1 MRAWLLTGALLFT
14 SIATAQGYPSKP
26 VRLIVPVPAG
36 GLQDSLARALAHE
49 LGRAWN
55 QSIVVDNRPGATG
68 IIAAD
73 ALAKSPADGYVIFMT
88 DNVTLMTNQF
98 LRSKL
103 PYDPV
108 RDFAPVI
115 GLVRAGNVLV
125 TRPDSPLKS
134 VADLIAAARAKPR
147 ELNYGSFGP
156 GSAAHVDTEALSAAA
171 GIELNHVPYKGGPDI
186 LKGVLAGDLAFSLT
200 GLPPALPL
208 IRQGRIVALAY
219 GSLRRS
225 PALPGVPTFAE
236 SGVAE
241 LKGFEAV
248 AWFGLLAPGA
258 TPKALVDKIAIDAS
272 KVINMP
278 EFNEKYVTGVGME
291 VLDTSPAQTAA
302 LLDADR
308 ETYRSRL
315 KSLNVKLD

>member
-1 MRAWLLTGALLFT
+1 VKRLLITLALAL
-14 SIATAQGYPSKP
+14 SATAAAQSPQPYPNKP
-26 VRLIVPVPAG
+26 IRLIVPVPAG

-49 LGRAWN
+49 LGRTWG

-73 ALAKSPADGYVIFMT
+73 AVAKSPADGYVLFMT

-98 LRSKL
+98 LRAKL

-125 TRPDSPLKS
+125 TRPDSPIKS
-134 VADLIAAARAKPR
+134 VADLIAAARAKPGT
-147 ELNYGSFGP
+147 LNYGSFGP
-156 GSAAHVDTEALSAAA
+156 GSAAHIDTEALSAAA
-171 GIELNHVPYKGGPDI
+171 GIQLNHVPYKGGPAI
-186 LKGVLAGDLAFSLT
+186 LTGVLAGELAFSLT

-208 IRQGRIVALAY
+208 IRQGKITALAY

-225 PALPGVPTFAE
+225 PALPEVPTLAE
-236 SGVAE
+236 SG
-241 LKGFEAV
+241 LPGFEAV
-248 AWFGLLAPGA
+248 AWFGWLAPGA
-258 TPKALVDKIAIDAS
+258 TPRSIIDKIAADVS
-272 KVINMP
+272 KVLNTP
-278 EFNEKYVTGVGME
+278 EFVEKYVTGVGLE
-291 VLDTSPAQTAA
+291 VLDSPPVQTAA
-302 LLDADR
+302 RLDADR
-308 ETYRSRL
+308 ETYRARL